1 MVNCK
6 GLKGQSANLTMVV
19 IKASDVAAII
29 GRNPYKPPDEVRDEI
44 WKKYWPETFTGQTK
58 RDKAWAAL
66 DASADAIKVL
76 DAASAVK
83 TQSSNE
89 AEKVFQEAR
98 SKIETDEKLTPEQKS
113 DVIEHIRSTVYT
125 GHGTRSEDKTS
136 DKISIQEN
144 AKLVRDNSFYR
155 IPICEIGEFDFEI
168 VGKIDRIQEMDDGS
182 RVLVEIKNRT
192 KRLFR
197 KVPDYEY
204 IQVQTYLQMLNL
216 ERARLVE
223 QFNSQVLSHDIERD
237 DEFWKN
243 VLKCLES
250 FCQQLYTMAV

>member
-1 MVNCK
+1 
-6 GLKGQSANLTMVV
+6 
-19 IKASDVAAII
+19 
-29 GRNPYKPPDEVRDEI
+29 
-44 WKKYWPETFTGQTK
+44 
-58 RDKAWAAL
+58 
-66 DASADAIKVL
+66 
-76 DAASAVK
+76 
-83 TQSSNE
+83 
-89 AEKVFQEAR
+89 
-98 SKIETDEKLTPEQKS
+98 
-113 DVIEHIRSTVYT
+113 
-125 GHGTRSEDKTS
+125 
-136 DKISIQEN
+136 
-144 AKLVRDNSFYR
+144 
-155 IPICEIGEFDFEI
+155 
-168 VGKIDRIQEMDDGS
+168 MDDGS